1 MVSYIDRGNIGNAYT
16 AGMGSEWGITSDQ
29 YSWLVTNYYIGYIV
43 FHWVSDPPINGY
55 TKVIERSLT

>member
-29 YSWLVTNYYIGYIV
+29 YSWLVTSYYIGYIV
-43 FHWVSDPPINGY
+43 FHWVSNPHKMMDILRLWS
-55 TKVIERSLT
+55 IH